1 QFFEVLYSGFS
12 RTRSNMPGA
21 FAVAQTVEEKQL
33 HRPWTYVR
41 PFVSSLTA
49 VDQASMLKNE
59 AHPDQRIGNLVF
71 YPM

>member
-1 QFFEVLYSGFS
+1 
-12 RTRSNMPGA
+12 MPGA

-33 HRPWTYVR
+33 YRPWTYVR
-41 PFVSSLTA
+41 SFVSRFTA
-49 VDQASMLKNE
+49 VNQASMFKNE